1 MTTLK
6 NKCHRSLSFG
16 IISFAIALSFSSLLT
31 NHWFEE
37 LSRPLKVVY
46 HKGLWIECY
55 IFYVSK
61 LNRTAFNSSMSAALN
76 SSTGTEDIEIPEQS
90 LCQKIENETRDEQIV
105 RVLFIL
111 SICSL
116 WLSLMTSLI
125 VWIIKRSFNMDIVS
139 VNVFFAICLK
149 VGALSLYY
157 EVNRAYSDFNYR
169 YAMGF
174 SYMLGWLSFSLLVIA
189 ITLAVLSRKNDER
202 I

>member
-90 LCQKIENETRDEQIV
+90 LCQKIENET
-105 RVLFIL
+105 
-111 SICSL
+111 
-116 WLSLMTSLI
+116 
-125 VWIIKRSFNMDIVS
+125 
-139 VNVFFAICLK
+139 ICLK